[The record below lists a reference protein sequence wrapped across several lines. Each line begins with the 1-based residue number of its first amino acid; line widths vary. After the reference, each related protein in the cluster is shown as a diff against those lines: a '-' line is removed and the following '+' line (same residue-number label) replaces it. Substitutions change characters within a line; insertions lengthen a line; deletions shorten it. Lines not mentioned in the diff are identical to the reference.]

1 MTFLLIRSSGWL
13 VFLKTKSGRINGRR
27 SRVEENLRVEN
38 DLLRKEKKQL
48 TDEKNDLA
56 QHVRVLET
64 EDLTVE

>member
-1 MTFLLIRSSGWL
+1 MDGCF
-13 VFLKTKSGRINGRR
+13 FLKQKSGRINGRR

-64 EDLTVE
+64 QDLTVE

>member
-1 MTFLLIRSSGWL
+1 M
-13 VFLKTKSGRINGRR
+13 NGRR

-64 EDLTVE
+64 QLTEANNKIATLEKQDLTVE